1 MPSHDERWLDA
12 EAGPVV
18 RPYALTQG
26 RTRYTG
32 ESFDLVATV
41 IATRAFADPAF
52 IDRASLAPEHISVLQ
67 LARVP
72 TTVAD
77 IASDVDL
84 PLGVVRIILADLR
97 ELGLV
102 VISTPVV
109 MAERIDKHTLREV
122 LNGLR
127 GL

>member
-1 MPSHDERWLDA
+1 MPSRDERWLDA

-18 RPYALTQG
+18 RPYALTRG
-26 RTRYTG
+26 RTRHTG

-41 IATRAFADPAF
+41 LTTDVRIADPDA
-52 IDRASLAPEHISVLQ
+52 LAPEHVSVLR
-67 LARVP
+67 LARAP

-84 PLGVVRIILADLR
+84 PLGVVRILLADLR

-102 VISTPVV
+102 AIRTPVT
-109 MAERIDKHTLREV
+109 MAERVDKHTLREV

>member
-1 MPSHDERWLDA
+1 MPSNDERWLDA

-26 RTRYTG
+26 RTRHSG

-41 IATRAFADPAF
+41 MTTPAVADTS
-52 IDRASLAPEHISVLQ
+52 SLAPEHIGVLR
-67 LARVP
+67 LARTP

-84 PLGVVRIILADLR
+84 PLGVVRILLADLR
-97 ELGLV
+97 ELGLI
-102 VISTPVV
+102 VIRTPVA
-109 MAERIDKHTLREV
+109 MAERIDRHTLREV

-127 GL
+127 AL

>member
-32 ESFDLVATV
+32 ESFDLMATV
-41 IATRAFADPAF
+41 MATQAA
-52 IDRASLAPEHISVLQ
+52 ITELGSLAPEHMSVLQ

-102 VISTPVV
+102 VIRTPVV

>member
-1 MPSHDERWLDA
+1 MPGSDERWLDA

-26 RTRYTG
+26 RTRHTG

-41 IATRAFADPAF
+41 MTTQAAIMDLG
-52 IDRASLAPEHISVLQ
+52 SLAPEHMSVLQ
-67 LARVP
+67 LARAP

-84 PLGVVRIILADLR
+84 PVGVVRIILADLR

-102 VISTPVV
+102 VIRTPVV

>member
-1 MPSHDERWLDA
+1 MPGNDERWLDA

-26 RTRYTG
+26 RTRHTG

-41 IATRAFADPAF
+41 MATHMFGDPS
-52 IDRASLAPEHISVLQ
+52 SLAPEHASVLR
-67 LARVP
+67 LARAP
-72 TTVAD
+72 KTVAD
-77 IASDVDL
+77 IASEVDL

-97 ELGLV
+97 ELGLI

>member
-1 MPSHDERWLDA
+1 MPSNDERWLDA

-26 RTRYTG
+26 RTRHAG
-32 ESFDLVATV
+32 ASFDLVATV
-41 IATRAFADPAF
+41 IATRAIADPA
-52 IDRASLAPEHISVLQ
+52 ALAPEHSRVLQ
-67 LARVP
+67 LARTA

-84 PLGVVRIILADLR
+84 PLGVVRILLADLR

-102 VISTPVV
+102 AISTPVAT
-109 MAERIDKHTLREV
+109 AERIDKHTLREV

>member
-1 MPSHDERWLDA
+1 MPANDERWLDA

-18 RPYALTQG
+18 RPYALTRG
-26 RTRYTG
+26 RTRHTG
-32 ESFDLVATV
+32 EAFDLVATV
-41 IATRAFADPAF
+41 VSTDTRIADPN
-52 IDRASLAPEHISVLQ
+52 SLAPEHVSVLR
-67 LARVP
+67 LARTP

-84 PLGVVRIILADLR
+84 PLGVVRILLADLR

-102 VISTPVV
+102 VIRTPVAR
-109 MAERIDKHTLREV
+109 AERVDKHTLREV

>member
-1 MPSHDERWLDA
+1 MPANDERWLDA

-18 RPYALTQG
+18 RPYALTH
-26 RTRYTG
+26 RHTRHTG

-41 IATRAFADPAF
+41 IATPA
-52 IDRASLAPEHISVLQ
+52 ALTEPVVLAPEHMRVLQ
-67 LARVP
+67 LARAP
-72 TTVAD
+72 STVAD
-77 IASDVDL
+77 IASDVNL
-84 PLGVVRIILADLR
+84 PLGVVRIILSDLR

-102 VISTPVV
+102 AIRRPVV
-109 MAERIDKHTLREV
+109 MAERVDKHTLREV

>member
-1 MPSHDERWLDA
+1 MPSSEERWLDA

-18 RPYALTQG
+18 RPYALTGG
-26 RTRYTG
+26 RTRHAG

-41 IATRAFADPAF
+41 TVTRAIADPDA
-52 IDRASLAPEHISVLQ
+52 LAPEHVSVLR
-67 LARVP
+67 LARAP

-102 VISTPVV
+102 AIRAPVS
-109 MAERIDKHTLREV
+109 MAERVDKHTLREV

>member
-1 MPSHDERWLDA
+1 MPGKDERWLDD

-18 RPYALTQG
+18 RPYALTRG
-26 RTRYTG
+26 RTRHSG

-41 IATRAFADPAF
+41 ICTNARIADP
-52 IDRASLAPEHISVLQ
+52 SVLGPEHVSVLR
-67 LARVP
+67 LARAP

-84 PLGVVRIILADLR
+84 PLGVVRILLADLR

-102 VISTPVV
+102 SIRTPVT
-109 MAERIDKHTLREV
+109 MAERVDKHTLREV